1 MADPSRD
8 GCVPYDINSDF
19 DFEEYY
25 REDDPGPESTP
36 DAEPRAHNGF
46 ESLGEPSQ
54 PPIRTG
60 NESLHEYGPPSYI
73 ENPNAEF
80 HHIEEGPEEVE
91 VRLKRCELER
101 RRRESLQI
109 LPTEQQAQTY
119 ECPGFMNLNTSSKRS
134 SQLTSQSVISNE
146 ANQGSDLVVSTILG
160 LT

>member
-1 MADPSRD
+1 MADSSFD
-8 GCVPYDINSDF
+8 GCGPYYLSSDF
-19 DFEEYY
+19 DFEKYY
-25 REDDPGPESTP
+25 GEDYAGPESNP

-60 NESLHEYGPPSYI
+60 NESLHEYAPPSDI

-80 HHIEEGPEEVE
+80 HHIEEEPEEVD

-101 RRRESLQI
+101 RRRESHRI
-109 LPTEQQAQTY
+109 LPTEHQAQTY
-119 ECPGFMNLNTSSKRS
+119 ERPGSMRLNTSSKHS
-134 SQLTSQSVISNE
+134 SQLTSESVTSND
-146 ANQGSDLVVSTILG
+146 ASQTSHLVVSTVG

>member
-1 MADPSRD
+1 MADSSRD
-8 GCVPYDINSDF
+8 GCGPYYLSSDF
-19 DFEEYY
+19 DFEKYY
-25 REDDPGPESTP
+25 REDYTGPESTP
-36 DAEPRAHNGF
+36 DAVPRAHNGF

-80 HHIEEGPEEVE
+80 HHIEEEPEEVK
-91 VRLKRCELER
+91 VRLMRCELER

-109 LPTEQQAQTY
+109 LPTEQQAQIY
-119 ECPGFMNLNTSSKRS
+119 ERPGIMNLDTSSKRS
-134 SQLTSQSVISNE
+134 SQLTSQSVTSNE
-146 ANQGSDLVVSTILG
+146 ASQRSDLVVSTILG

>member
-1 MADPSRD
+1 MADSSLD
-8 GCVPYDINSDF
+8 GFGPYYLSSDF
-19 DFEEYY
+19 DFEKYY
-25 REDDPGPESTP
+25 GEDYAGPESTP
-36 DAEPRAHNGF
+36 DVEPRAHNGF

-60 NESLHEYGPPSYI
+60 NESLHECAPPLDI

-80 HHIEEGPEEVE
+80 HHIEEEPEEVE

-109 LPTEQQAQTY
+109 LPTEHQAQIY
-119 ECPGFMNLNTSSKRS
+119 ERPGSMNLNTSSKRS
-134 SQLTSQSVISNE
+134 SQLTSQSVTSND
-146 ANQGSDLVVSTILG
+146 ASQTSHLVVSTVLG